1 MNDRT
6 PAAELTPSERRALKT
21 RAHPLVPVVLV
32 GDKGLTGAVLA
43 EIERAISIHE
53 LIKIRVQAGREDR
66 ERILGEICA
75 RTNASAVQHI
85 GKVLVIYR
93 NKPPQPP
100 KTQKPK
106 ERKTPARRT
115 GGRDAAERKPFA
127 RVRPDP
133 GRDAF
138 SKPRRPTTAARR
150 MAKSAARAD
159 PTGTGRPGSRTASP
173 RRAPARPPGRR
184 RISR

>member
-1 MNDRT
+1 MTERT
-6 PAAELTPSERRALKT
+6 PVAELTPSERRALKA

-53 LIKIRVQAGREDR
+53 LIKIRVQAERKSREA
-66 ERILGEICA
+66 ILSEICA
-75 RTNASAVQHI
+75 RANASPVQHI
-85 GKVLVIYR
+85 GKVLVVYR
-93 NKPPQPP
+93 PKPPEAP
-100 KTQKPK
+100 KPK
-106 ERKTPARRT
+106 ERKTPARKT
-115 GGRDAAERKPFA
+115 GSRDAAERKPFERA
-127 RVRPDP
+127 RPDP

-150 MAKSAARAD
+150 MAKSAARAV
-159 PTGTGRPGSRTASP
+159 PRGTGRPISRTASP